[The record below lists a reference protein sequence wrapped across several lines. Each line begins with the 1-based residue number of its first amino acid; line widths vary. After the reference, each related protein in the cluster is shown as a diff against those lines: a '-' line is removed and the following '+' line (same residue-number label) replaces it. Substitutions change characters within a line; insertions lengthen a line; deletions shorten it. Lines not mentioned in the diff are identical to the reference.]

1 MIALPAEKIQLF
13 GIDLFD
19 DDSLFPAFGKNSAD
33 RAAAVSTRNQKAI
46 DGFLQRWVNQP
57 YTILEEGTKVGCEVN
72 FNKFFPKASS
82 VKSVAEVVHDIAELN
97 KKMVALDA
105 ALLELGVQ

>member
-46 DGFLQRWVNQP
+46 DGAAGPQRLHNGIASDYQVCLRSGFWLHHMAIP
-57 YTILEEGTKVGCEVN
+57 PLILYN
-72 FNKFFPKASS
+72 
-82 VKSVAEVVHDIAELN
+82 I
-97 KKMVALDA
+97 
-105 ALLELGVQ
+105 